1 MRPHTSIR
9 HLLAFL
15 VLLSATAAYGER
27 LRINSVPQGAKVEI
41 DGIAVGTT
49 PFEKNYPGGYFHR
62 TKTALGSRLEHPMIA
77 RVSLDGYATKELS
90 LCTGPATWRNIRGNN
105 LGEYWLI
112 KSDHFDVKLETIS
125 NTFKGTVTARGSRDE
140 GIGASSGIVR
150 DAGAGM
156 SSELS
161 LTALVEHTKPAVV
174 YLKRLE
180 KTGTGFFVSD
190 KGVIATNAHVARDE
204 ETLLTVMPDGV
215 QLEATVVY
223 IDANLDI
230 ALAKVEG
237 TEFPHLT
244 LAEASTVR
252 QGENVVAIGNPGD
265 AMLFSVTKGIVSAVG
280 QFPSAGPGNS
290 GGPLLNSRG
299 EVVGINTQKLIK
311 KNVSGIGF
319 ALSASDLI
327 SILRQFYP
335 EIQELGPEA
344 QKKSD
349 DKKTAKSR
357 TEKLAASPASDQ
369 PSIKRSL
376 GRGTLVFTTFTGAEV
391 FVDHKRIGCI
401 PLSIDVPDGIHLVW
415 IRNGKNVDWLHY
427 VTVPKDSKL
436 VLVPPWKV
444 DEAPRDEPTPDRCG
458 V

>member
-1 MRPHTSIR
+1 
-9 HLLAFL
+9 LLA
-15 VLLSATAAYGER
+15 TDAYGEK

-41 DGIAVGTT
+41 DGIAVGIT

-77 RVSLDGYATKELS
+77 RISLDGYATKELS

-112 KSDHFDVKLETIS
+112 KSDHFDVKLETLS
-125 NTFKGTVTARGSRDE
+125 NTFKGTVTARGSRDAE
-140 GIGASSGIVR
+140 
-150 DAGAGM
+150 AGA

-161 LTALVEHTKPAVV
+161 LAALVERAKPAVV
-174 YLKRLE
+174 YLKGWERN
-180 KTGTGFFVSD
+180 GTGFFVSD
-190 KGVIATNAHVARDE
+190 TGVIATNAHVARDE

-230 ALAKVEG
+230 ALAKVDG
-237 TEFPHLT
+237 TEFPHLP

-252 QGENVVAIGNPGD
+252 QGENVLAIGNPGD
-265 AMLFSVTKGIVSAVG
+265 GMLFSVTKGIVSAVG
-280 QFPSAGPGNS
+280 QFPSAGPGTWIQTDAPINPGNS
-290 GGPLLNSRG
+290 GGPLVNSRG

-335 EIQELGPEA
+335 EIQEPEPET

-357 TEKLAASPASDQ
+357 TEKLASPARSGQ
-369 PSIKRSL
+369 PAIKPSA

-391 FVDHKRIGCI
+391 FVDHKRIGYI

-415 IRNGKNVDWLHY
+415 VRNGKDVDWLHY
-427 VTVPKDSKL
+427 VTVLKDSKQ
-436 VLVPPWKV
+436 VLVPPWKI
-444 DEAPRDEPTPDRCG
+444 DDAPRDAPTP
-458 V
+458 